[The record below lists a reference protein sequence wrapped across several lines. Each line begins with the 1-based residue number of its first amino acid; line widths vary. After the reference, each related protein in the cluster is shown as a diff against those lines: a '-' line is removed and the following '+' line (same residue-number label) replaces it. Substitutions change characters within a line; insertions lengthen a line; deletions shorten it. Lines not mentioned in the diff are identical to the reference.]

1 MTRVL
6 VTGASG
12 FIAKHIVLQLLQA
25 GHTVVGSVRSAK
37 RQAEVRTAVAAHL
50 EGDDWQ
56 NRLFF
61 ASLDL
66 NADKGWKE
74 AMENVDVLMHT
85 ASPFPI
91 SQPENED
98 ELIRPAVDGT
108 LRALRAAKENGI
120 NRVILT
126 SSAVAVMQ
134 SNLPTDK
141 LAHDETDWSDL
152 NHPTI
157 NAYGRSKTLAESAAW
172 DFLQSDAPEMNLTT
186 INPVLVLGPPL
197 DANFGSSV
205 SVVERVLKAKDPALP
220 KFGLPIVDVRDV
232 ATMHLKALEMPDET
246 RGMRF
251 LASNGYVWFADI
263 AKTLK
268 TAYPNRKI
276 VTRLAPN
283 AFVRFLALFDKDIRT
298 IIPQLGFAPKVSND
312 RARSIMGIN
321 FIPPRDAILAA
332 AEVILRTGKV
342 K

>member
-37 RQAEVRTAVAAHL
+37 RQAEVRNAVAAHL
-50 EGDDWQ
+50 ERDDWQ
-56 NRLFF
+56 NRLLF
-61 ASLDL
+61 STLDL
-66 NADKGWKE
+66 TADTGWKD

-91 SQPENED
+91 SQPNNEN

-134 SNLPTDK
+134 SNLPAGRST
-141 LAHDETDWSDL
+141 HEETDWSDL
-152 NHPTI
+152 NHPTM
-157 NAYGRSKTLAESAAW
+157 NAYGRSKTLAEKAAW
-172 DFLQSDAPEMNLTT
+172 DFVQSDAPEMNLTT

-205 SVVERVLKAKDPALP
+205 SVVERVLKAKVPAVP
-220 KFGLPIVDVRDV
+220 RFGLSIVDVRDV
-232 ATMHLKALEMPDET
+232 AAMHLKALEMPDET

-251 LASNGYVWFADI
+251 LASNGYMWFSDV

-268 TAYPNRKI
+268 AAYPDRKI

-283 AFVRFLALFDKDIRT
+283 SLVRLLALFDKDIRT
-298 IIPQLGFAPKVSND
+298 IVPQLGFTPKVSNA
-312 RARSIMGIN
+312 RARTIMNIN
-321 FIPPRDAILAA
+321 FIQPKKAILTA